1 VPASPFDR
9 LTPWLRLAAGFSTSF
24 LLGLAAGCSAEPS
37 ATPPK
42 PWTGFFHPPPKP
54 GDSITNRKQCSCRAC
69 DPAACCA
76 ADDLEDSEA
85 EAAEC
90 RSSYEFSDKCG
101 IQVKSCT
108 PRCYSHVW
116 RIPKQESCSDS
127 QPLVCCG

>member
-1 VPASPFDR
+1 VPASLLGPPTR
-9 LTPWLRLAAGFSTSF
+9 WLRLAAGF
-24 LLGLAAGCSAEPS
+24 LVHLACGCSAEPS

-54 GDSITNRKQCSCRAC
+54 GDSITSRKQCSCRAC

-76 ADDLEDSEA
+76 ADDLESTES
-85 EAAEC
+85 AAPEC
-90 RSSYEFSDKCG
+90 SGSYEFSDKCG

-116 RIPKQESCSDS
+116 RIPKQESCNDER
-127 QPLVCCG
+127 PLVCCD